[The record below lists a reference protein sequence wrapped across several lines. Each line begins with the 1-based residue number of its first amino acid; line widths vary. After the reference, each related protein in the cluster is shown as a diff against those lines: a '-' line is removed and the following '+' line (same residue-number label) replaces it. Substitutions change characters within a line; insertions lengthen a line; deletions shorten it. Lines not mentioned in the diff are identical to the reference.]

1 MSKMSKKIK
10 DFYKENKKST
20 LIVYVTLRIL
30 VIVCMIGEILRKNW
44 DNVFLCVLQE
54 FNLTPLFLFLFHFY

>member
-10 DFYKENKKST
+10 AFYKENKKST
-20 LIVYVTLRIL
+20 LIVYVILRVL

-44 DNVFLCVLQE
+44 DNVFYVS
-54 FNLTPLFLFLFHFY
+54 